1 MAHSYMLFDGMI
13 ALEFL
18 TSVVV
23 QGRIAPLTG
32 GRWGWWPIVVVRILL
47 LLLLLLLLVELI
59 VCKLLVLI
67 VHVTPVPVVTPLLP
81 GDKVDGQAVRPD
93 ILHFANRFRRCRHL
107 K

>member
-1 MAHSYMLFDGMI
+1 MAPCLLAI
-13 ALEFL
+13 ALQLL

-23 QGRIAPLTG
+23 QGRIAPLAG
-32 GRWGWWPIVVVRILL
+32 RRWGRRSVVVVWI

-67 VHVTPVPVVTPLLP
+67 VHVTPVPVVTVPLLP
-81 GDKVDGQAVRPD
+81 GDEVNGQAVRPD
-93 ILHFANRFRRCRHL
+93 ILHFTDRFRRGRYL

>member
-1 MAHSYMLFDGMI
+1 MAQSYIL
-13 ALEFL
+13 LVLQFL

-32 GRWGWWPIVVVRILL
+32 RRRGWRSVVVLWILLL

-67 VHVTPVPVVTPLLP
+67 VHVTPVVTVPLLP
-81 GDKVDGQAVRPD
+81 RDEVNGQAVRPD
-93 ILHFANRFRRCRHL
+93 ILHFADRFRRRRYL

>member
-67 VHVTPVPVVTPLLP
+67 VHVTPVVPRPLLP
-81 GDKVDGQAVRPD
+81 RNEVNRQPVRPD

>member
-23 QGRIAPLTG
+23 QGRIAPLAWGWRG
-32 GRWGWWPIVVVRILL
+32 GRSVVVVGIL

-67 VHVTPVPVVTPLLP
+67 VHVTPVVPRPLLP
-81 GDKVDGQAVRPD
+81 RNEVNRQPVRPD